1 MILSRKLSQ
10 SIVIGDGVNQIRVVI
25 YGIDRDRVKIGVDA
39 PRETL
44 VLRDELTRRKGKSA
58 LRKGLQD

>member
-44 VLRDELTRRKGKSA
+44 VLRDELTRRKGKG
-58 LRKGLQD
+58 K

>member
-1 MILSRKLSQ
+1 MILSRKLNQ

-44 VLRDELTRRKGKSA
+44 VLRDELTRRKGKG
-58 LRKGLQD
+58 K

>member
-44 VLRDELTRRKGKSA
+44 VLRDELTRRKGKS
-58 LRKGLQD
+58 K

>member
-1 MILSRKLSQ
+1 MILSRKLNQ

-25 YGIDRDRVKIGVDA
+25 FGIDRDRVKVGVDA

-44 VLRDELTRRKGKSA
+44 VLRDELTRRKGKS
-58 LRKGLQD
+58 K

>member
-1 MILSRKLSQ
+1 MILSRKLNQ

-25 YGIDRDRVKIGVDA
+25 YGIDRDRVKVGVDA

-44 VLRDELTRRKGKSA
+44 VLRDELTRRKGKS
-58 LRKGLQD
+58 K